1 MMGISND
8 YFSKEKE
15 KQNKMSLDWT
25 HKNNRICEIEREASF
40 PPCVEAFSKSFPS
53 FVCSF
58 RTVHSPIVSS
68 FVCFKWIISR
78 PFVNLMAESL

>member
-15 KQNKMSLDWT
+15 KQNKMSLNWT

-40 PPCVEAFSKSFPS
+40 PLCVVLRHFPNRFLLLSTSF
-53 FVCSF
+53 
-58 RTVHSPIVSS
+58 
-68 FVCFKWIISR
+68 
-78 PFVNLMAESL
+78 